1 MSESQRGARIIK
13 ADRSQLNWDLVDL
26 DAWLED
32 DHRARIVWAFVE
44 TLELGEFY
52 SRIKA
57 RGSDPGRP
65 TADPKVLLALWLMA
79 TIEGV
84 GSARE
89 LDRLTKRDLAYR
101 WLAGGVPLNYH
112 GLSDFRVGHV
122 DVLDRLMTE
131 SLTAMMAEGLIAL
144 DEVIVDGTK
153 VKAHAG
159 RNSFK
164 DDGDLA
170 RLERD
175 IYRRIETLKNELDA
189 DPASATRRR
198 NAARERSERERMV
211 RVAKARKRLEEAEA
225 ERKIRARKSPKEMRE
240 KKPPQ
245 ASTTDPD
252 ARKMRFADG
261 SIAPGY
267 NVQVATTATNGI
279 ILAVKATDRR
289 KDAGLAPVM
298 VDEVERHLGRRPK
311 KLIAD
316 TGYAT
321 ASDIVELAG
330 DREHPVTVYAPPP
343 PERANVKPDTLRRRR
358 AKRAGEP
365 DALKEWRVRMM
376 SEDGIQTMRRRKRIE
391 LTNAHLKN
399 RGLGRMLIRGLE
411 KVSSVCLLHALAH
424 NLMTAHRLRAIK
436 T

>member
-1 MSESQRGARIIK
+1 MSETHHDARIIK

-26 DAWLED
+26 DAWLAP

-44 TLELGEFY
+44 TLELGDFY
-52 SRIKA
+52 AEIKA
-57 RGSDPGRP
+57 RGSRPGRP
-65 TADPKVLLALWLMA
+65 AADPKVLLGLWLLA
-79 TIEGV
+79 IIEGV

-89 LDRLTKRDLAYR
+89 LDRLTRRDLAYR
-101 WLAGGVPLNYH
+101 WMSGGVPINYH
-112 GLSDFRVGHV
+112 GLADFRVGHGNM
-122 DVLDRLMTE
+122 LDRLMTQ
-131 SLTAMMAEGLIAL
+131 SLAAMMAEGLVSL
-144 DEVIVDGTK
+144 DEMIVDGTK

-159 RNSFK
+159 RNSYK
-164 DDGDLA
+164 NANDLA

-175 IYRRIETLKNELDA
+175 IKARLDTLKGELDG
-189 DPASATRRR
+189 DPTLANRRR
-198 NAARERSERERMV
+198 KAASERAARERLS
-211 RVAKARKRLEEAEA
+211 RVAKARKRLDAAEA
-225 ERKIRARKSPKEMRE
+225 ERKIRAKKSPKEMRK

-261 SIAPGY
+261 AIAPGY
-267 NVQVATTATNGI
+267 NVQVATTVANGI

-289 KDAGLAPVM
+289 KDSGLASVM

-311 KLIAD
+311 RLLAD

-321 ASDIVELAG
+321 ASDIIHLAG
-330 DREHPVTVYAPPP
+330 HEKQPVTVYAPPP
-343 PERANVKPDTLRRRR
+343 PDKVDAKPETLRRRR

-365 DALKEWRVRMM
+365 QALKEWRLRMM
-376 SEDGIQTMRRRKRIE
+376 SDDGIQTMRKRKRIE

-399 RGLGRMLIRGLE
+399 RGLGRILIRGIE
-411 KVSSVCLLHALAH
+411 KISAHCLLQALAH
-424 NLMTAHRLRAIK
+424 NLMTAHRLR